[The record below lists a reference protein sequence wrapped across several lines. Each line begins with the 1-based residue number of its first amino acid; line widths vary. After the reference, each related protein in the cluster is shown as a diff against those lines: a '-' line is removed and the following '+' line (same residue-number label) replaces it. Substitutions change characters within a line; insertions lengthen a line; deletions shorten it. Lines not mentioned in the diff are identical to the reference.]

1 VQINVELTPG
11 VARWAYGGVEED
23 GSDAVVIEAPGGPLD
38 VSDPAVH
45 AAVSAAAAT
54 GALTITDGEAMPGA
68 VEPDEVSLE
77 RLAVAQE
84 ARAPLYEARDRALH
98 RLPRLPE
105 VVMRSREE
113 VEALA
118 DEGSSV
124 HRALLRDAPTTI
136 RQEFAVPARSTWRR
150 CASWATRARS
160 ITRSWWRGRTG
171 WRRLRRRR
179 SRSGS

>member
-118 DEGSSV
+118 DEGSGV
-124 HRALLRDAPTTI
+124 HRALLREADDDQ
-136 RQEFAVPARSTWRR
+136 QEFAVPALDLEAMRELGD
-150 CASWATRARS
+150 A
-160 ITRSWWRGRTG
+160 
-171 WRRLRRRR
+171 
-179 SRSGS
+179 GSEYHAELVAWEDRMAEAAQAAVEELG